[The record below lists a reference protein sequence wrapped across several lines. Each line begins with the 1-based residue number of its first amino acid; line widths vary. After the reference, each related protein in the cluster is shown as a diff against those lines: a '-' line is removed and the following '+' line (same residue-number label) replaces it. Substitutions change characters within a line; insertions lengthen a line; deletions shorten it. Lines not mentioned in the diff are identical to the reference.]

1 MLDRKSISIAKIAEI
16 EGEEVNLVGE
26 IISVLIQ
33 TIWTFITGTI
43 GFVWNN
49 LPTLIEIKQITS
61 YMTPLGFIAAFV
73 GVPLFVLKIG
83 VTIVNRLL

>member
-16 EGEEVNLVGE
+16 EGEEDNLVGD

-33 TIWTFITGTI
+33 TTWTFITGII

-61 YMTPLGFIAAFV
+61 YMTPLGLIAAVV